1 MVISF
6 TSSLLPVLAQV
17 AGAILGLLSLALV
30 PPAHGT
36 IMIVSIAGDGVA
48 EIANAALPT
57 GARIARRGPGD
68 HSLIVVGDRDRLI
81 GLSRR
86 GLIPLAA
93 PDIVCGA

>member
-1 MVISF
+1 MVTLF
-6 TSSLLPVLAQV
+6 DSSKLPVLAQV
-17 AGAILGLLSLALV
+17 AGAIAGLLSLALI

-36 IMIVSIAGDGVA
+36 ILIVSITGDRMA
-48 EIANAALPT
+48 EIADAALAT

-81 GLSRR
+81 HLSRR

-93 PDIVCGA
+93 PAILCGA